1 MDKCVNNSKILW
13 ITKMLIGEYKHTIDS
28 KKRLAI
34 PSKLRNELGSK
45 IVITRGLDNC
55 LFIFPFNQW
64 NKLVEK
70 LSQLPLG
77 QKDSRGFVRLML
89 AGASEVKLDKLG
101 RVLVPDYL
109 KSYAGLKKNVVI
121 VGVYNRLEV
130 WDENKWKLFRQT
142 TEKEVDNMAERLGEL
157 GI

>member
-1 MDKCVNNSKILW
+1 
-13 ITKMLIGEYKHTIDS
+13 MLIGEYKHTIDN

-34 PSKLRNELGSK
+34 PSKLRREIGTK
-45 IVITRGLDNC
+45 MVITRGLDNC
-55 LFIFPFNQW
+55 LFVFPLNQW

-89 AGASEVKLDKLG
+89 AGASEVEIDKLG
-101 RVLVPDYL
+101 RILIPDYL
-109 KSYAGLKKNVVI
+109 KSYGGLKKNVVI
-121 VGVYNRLEV
+121 VGVYNRLEI
-130 WDENKWKLFRQT
+130 WDEAKWKLFSKT

>member
-1 MDKCVNNSKILW
+1 
-13 ITKMLIGEYKHTIDS
+13 MLIGEYKHTIDN

-34 PSKLRNELGSK
+34 PSKLRREIGAK
-45 IVITRGLDNC
+45 MVITRGLDNC
-55 LFIFPFNQW
+55 LFVFPLNQW

-89 AGASEVKLDKLG
+89 AGASEVEIDKLG
-101 RVLVPDYL
+101 RILIPDYL
-109 KSYAGLKKNVVI
+109 KTYAGLKKNVVI
-121 VGVYNRLEV
+121 VGVYNRLEI
-130 WDENKWKLFRQT
+130 WDSQKWENYKKKA
-142 TEKEVDNMAERLGEL
+142 EKEVGDLASKLGEL